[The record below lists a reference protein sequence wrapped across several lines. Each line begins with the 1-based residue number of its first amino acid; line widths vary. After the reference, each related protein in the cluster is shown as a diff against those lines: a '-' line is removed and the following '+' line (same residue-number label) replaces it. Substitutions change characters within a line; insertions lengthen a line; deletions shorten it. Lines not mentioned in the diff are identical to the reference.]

1 MAKRPY
7 KRRHILIDRFQY
19 QLLLINLLYFFAIL
33 LIFSAALFLPLIIQ
47 LESKTLSFSEQEA
60 VASQFLSLHARVW
73 PALLITFLLFAIH
86 SIFVSHRIAGPLMRF
101 RNTFKAIAAGDLSG
115 RVTLRKHDYLG
126 NEADHLNEMIVG
138 LRTKIKGIETQHREV
153 RAVLSDLKG
162 GIENGSAEDTNQTIA
177 ALGVQ
182 MQRLREC
189 IDQFRMPAEETRGEG
204 EGGTAVVSGTTS
216 EQSSRVTHH

>member
-7 KRRHILIDRFQY
+7 KRRQVLIDRFQY

-47 LESKTLSFSEQEA
+47 LESKTLSLSEQEV

-73 PALLITFLLFAIH
+73 PALLIAFLLFAIH

-126 NEADHLNEMIVG
+126 NEADNLNEMIAG
-138 LRTKIKGIETQHREV
+138 LGTKIKGIKIQHREM
-153 RAVLSDLKG
+153 RAVLSALKG
-162 GIENGSAEDTNQTIA
+162 GIENGSAEDNNQKIA
-177 ALGVQ
+177 ALEVQ
-182 MQRLREC
+182 MQKLRES
-189 IDQFRMPAEETRGEG
+189 IEQFRLPTDERRGEG
-204 EGGTAVVSGTTS
+204 ESGTTIVSGTTS
-216 EQSSRVTHH
+216 NQSSPVTHH

>member
-60 VASQFLSLHARVW
+60 VATQFLSLHARVW
-73 PALLITFLLFAIH
+73 PALLIAFLLFAIH

-138 LRTKIKGIETQHREV
+138 LRTKITGIGTQHREV

-162 GIENGSAEDTNQTIA
+162 GIENGSAEDINQTIA

-182 MQRLREC
+182 MQKLREC

-204 EGGTAVVSGTTS
+204 EGGTAVASGTTS